1 MTNIKYTD
9 SDGEE
14 RYSYSTHAG
23 TDIDPDES
31 PEQIIDVL
39 AEIETAVDG
48 LEALATTGNASLVT
62 IAGHVDGIETAIGT
76 TNTTLTTLAG
86 YVDALETLIAA
97 TNTALSTLGGYQD
110 GVETLLGT
118 TNTNLTTLA
127 GHVDGLEALVTL
139 LNGYIDGLESLTG
152 ALTETAPATD
162 TASSGLNGRLQ
173 RIAQRLTS
181 LIAQVGPRAA
191 ASTNVHVPSSNT
203 AAVITYA
210 AAGAGVSHVISGI
223 AWSYSA
229 APTAGNLKVEDG
241 SGTTVFSIDI
251 TAAGPG
257 FIPFAAPLKGTANTA
272 MIITLA
278 AGGSGVSG
286 KVNSL
291 GKWTE

>member
-9 SDGEE
+9 ADEAE

-23 TDIDPDES
+23 TDLDPDLS
-31 PEQIIDVL
+31 PESIVDAL
-39 AEIETAVDG
+39 DDLGSLVDG
-48 LEALATTGNASLVT
+48 LE
-62 IAGHVDGIETAIGT
+62 
-76 TNTTLTTLAG
+76 TLL
-86 YVDALETLIAA
+86 AA
-97 TNTALSTLGGYQD
+97 TNTALTTLQGYQD
-110 GVETLLGT
+110 GVETLIGS
-118 TNTNLTTLA
+118 TNTSLTTLA
-127 GHVDGLEALVTL
+127 GHVDSLEALTTT
-139 LNGYIDGLESLTG
+139 LNGYIDGLESYTG

-191 ASTNVHVPSSNT
+191 AAANVHVPSSNT

-210 AAGAGVSHVISGI
+210 AAGAGISHVISGI
-223 AWSYSA
+223 AWSYSG

-241 SGTTVFSIDI
+241 SGTTVFSVDI

-257 FIPFAAPLKGTANTA
+257 FIPFSTPLKGTANTA

-286 KVNSL
+286 KVNAL